1 MPRKYIKRSVR
12 KYSNVEIN
20 LAIEAIEN
28 GLSVRQAAKDFHVPY
43 TTVRTHATGNV
54 IYERIGRPT
63 KFTNIEEFHLVQA
76 VLALQVGR
84 SFYFFFSRICIY
96 VFYKEVGR
104 ICIHQ

>member
-1 MPRKYIKRSVR
+1 MPRKCVKRSVR
-12 KYSNVEIN
+12 KYNNVEIN

-28 GLSVRQAAKDFHVPY
+28 GLSIRQAAKDFHVPY

-54 IYERIGRPT
+54 IYERIDRPT
-63 KFTNIEEFHLVQA
+63 KFTNIEEFHLVQV

-96 VFYKEVGR
+96 AFYKEVER
-104 ICIHQ
+104 ICIYQ